1 MVIARTH
8 NRRPTRYCLSKGT
21 SARGRAPGF
30 SGQGGPRTDRDGEPG
45 WAIHAGVPTRDVAA
59 AQCTSFRARQ
69 GAIALLSQDL
79 LAEVYRHA
87 CIAWP
92 RECCGLILSSGVRR
106 ARNVQDD
113 LHRIDPVAFPKTSEE
128 AFCLDIRDQLI
139 LELSASSPDEVC
151 VLYHSHPRGGT
162 CFSGADRAAALRDRR
177 PVYPRLLH
185 LVVDCRL
192 RVVRGAN
199 LYAFAGGRFRDIA
212 RFSGYRG

>member
-1 MVIARTH
+1 MVIARKPEC
-8 NRRPTRYCLSKGT
+8 RPTRHCLSNGT
-21 SARGRAPGF
+21 PARRRAPAF
-30 SGQGGPRTDRDGEPG
+30 SGQGGPRTDRDGQPG
-45 WAIHAGVPTRDVAA
+45 CAIDARVPARDVAA
-59 AQCTSFRARQ
+59 AQRMSCRARQ
-69 GAIALLSQDL
+69 DAIALLSQDL

-87 CIAWP
+87 RIAWP

-113 LHRIDPVAFPKTSEE
+113 LHRIDPVAFPRTSEE
-128 AFCLDIRDQLI
+128 AFCLDVRDQLI
-139 LELSASSPDEVC
+139 LDASAYSPDEAC
-151 VLYHSHPRGGT
+151 VLYHSHPRGGA
-162 CFSGADRAAALRDRR
+162 CFSRADRAGALRDDR

-199 LYAFAGGRFRDIA
+199 LYAFADGRFRDIA